1 MAVDPKALRAGE
13 RRALAKAITLIEST
27 RSADRL
33 AAMALLETCLPHSGQ
48 SFRIGISG
56 VPGVGKSTFIERFGL
71 HLIDAGY
78 RVCVLAVDPSSPKY
92 GGSILGDKTRME
104 ALSRRDE
111 AFIRPSPA
119 GITLG
124 GVAHRTREAMLL
136 AEAAGYD
143 VILVE
148 TVGVGQS
155 EHEVASMTDCFVVLM
170 QPGAGDELQGIKKGI
185 LELADLIVVNKADGA
200 LAGPAEQTRLHY
212 QNALGVLNHT
222 GFWRPEVHL
231 VSSTQGTGIPELW
244 ERLTAYRAEGADRLA
259 NKRQQQTVDWF
270 NRLVREG
277 IDRMLRE
284 HSDWASVLSS
294 ARDRVQTG
302 QQSAPDAAM
311 QVLTVLNQAF
321 HGPTAE

>member
-1 MAVDPKALRAGE
+1 MAVDPQALRAGE

-33 AAMALLETCLPHSGQ
+33 AAMALLETCLPHAGQ

-71 HLIDAGY
+71 HLIDAGH